1 MGNIQLLD
9 RETGVLKIAASR
21 GFDAPF
27 LTFFETVHENDAA
40 CGTALKRGER
50 IVVEDVE
57 ASAIF
62 LGTPALDVLLA
73 AGVRAVQSTPLFS
86 RSGRLWGV
94 LSTHWRD
101 PRPAI
106 ERGLHLL
113 DLLTGQLAG
122 HIERKEAE
130 QALRSEER
138 RVGKECVRTCRFRG
152 SRYH

>member
-1 MGNIQLLD
+1 MRIGDWSSDVCSSDL
-9 RETGVLKIAASR
+9 
-21 GFDAPF
+21 

-57 ASAIF
+57 ASPIV

-86 RSGRLWGV
+86 RSGRLWGI

-101 PRPAI
+101 PRPAM
-106 ERGLHLL
+106 ERGLDRKSTRLNSSHLY
-113 DLLTGQLAG
+113 AYCM
-122 HIERKEAE
+122 ASS
-130 QALRSEER
+130 A
-138 RVGKECVRTCRFRG
+138 
-152 SRYH
+152 

>member
-57 ASAIF
+57 ASPIV
-62 LGTPALDVLLA
+62 LGTPALAVLLA
-73 AGVRAVQSTPLFS
+73 AGVRAVQ
-86 RSGRLWGV
+86 
-94 LSTHWRD
+94 
-101 PRPAI
+101 
-106 ERGLHLL
+106 
-113 DLLTGQLAG
+113 
-122 HIERKEAE
+122 
-130 QALRSEER
+130 RSEEHPSELQSLMR
-138 RVGKECVRTCRFRG
+138 ISYAVFCLTKKT
-152 SRYH
+152 